1 MPSSKSTTEKG
12 MKSKGAGDTI
22 KKIMDKL
29 GIPQC
34 GGCKQRQEILNRLIP
49 YKKGTKIKK

>member
-1 MPSSKSTTEKG
+1 

-29 GIPQC
+29 QIPQC
-34 GGCKQRQEILNRLIP
+34 GGCKQRQELFNRLIP
-49 YKKGTKIKK
+49 YKKDTKLKK

>member
-1 MPSSKSTTEKG
+1 
-12 MKSKGAGDTI
+12 MKSKGAGDTV

-29 GIPQC
+29 GIKPC

-49 YKKGTKIKK
+49 YKKGAKINK